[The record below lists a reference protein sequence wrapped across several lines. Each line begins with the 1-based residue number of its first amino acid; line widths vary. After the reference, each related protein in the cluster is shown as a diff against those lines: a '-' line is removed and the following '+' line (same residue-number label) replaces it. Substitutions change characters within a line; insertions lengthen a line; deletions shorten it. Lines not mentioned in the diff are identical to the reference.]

1 MEIDLKNE
9 LSKKEFSRKDKILLI
24 LTMNNNGAKRVVDI
38 TNIGIENGLREISKW
53 NISMILSNQKS
64 LCTKIKDGW
73 ILTAEGID
81 YVKTLNISIVGTP
94 LKNSYTKLEESIQD
108 ISSDYIKKFIN
119 EAILSLEYGLL
130 RSSVVF
136 SWIGAISILYEYVL
150 AKKIIDFNTEAKRRF
165 PKWANANSVDGL
177 TKMKEYDFLQVIE
190 GIAIIGKNTKN
201 ELEKCL
207 QLRNSCGHPSTLEI
221 GEHTVAS
228 HLEILIM
235 NVYKKFC

>member
-9 LSKKEFSRKDKILLI
+9 LSKNKFSRKDKILLI
-24 LTMNNNGAKRVVDI
+24 LTIKDNCPKRVVDI
-38 TNIGIENGLREISKW
+38 SNIGIENGLREIGKW
-53 NISMILSNQKS
+53 NVSMILSSQKS

-81 YVKTLNISIVGTP
+81 YIKTLNIPITETP
-94 LKNSYTKLEESIQD
+94 LKKSYTKLEESIQD
-108 ISSDYIKKFIN
+108 ISSDYIKIFIK

-136 SWIGAISILYEYVL
+136 SWIGAVSILYEYVL
-150 AKKIIDFNTEAKRRF
+150 ANKIVDFNNESKRRF

-190 GIAIIGKNTKN
+190 GISIIGKNTKN